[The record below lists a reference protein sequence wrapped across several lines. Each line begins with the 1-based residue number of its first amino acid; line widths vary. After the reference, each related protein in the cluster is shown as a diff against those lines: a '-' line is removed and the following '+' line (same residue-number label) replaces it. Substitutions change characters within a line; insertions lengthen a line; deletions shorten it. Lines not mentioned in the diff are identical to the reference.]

1 MSAIPLT
8 GKGRVTLNLA
18 MLINMLSI
26 GSTMMVM
33 PLAADLASPLNMP
46 PQYAGYIAGLA
57 GLAAAL
63 ASWLAA
69 PWLDLFARRPLLVA
83 LAALRFAALASC
95 AAVQTSTQLMCLF
108 ALSGVFAGPMGATLM
123 AAIVDMTPAAQR
135 GRQLA
140 YVAMGFSLAGI
151 AVVPLALGLS
161 QWLSWR
167 WAFLAIGGAG
177 LLLTLLVAMLFPLLD
192 EHRATRRGRMRF
204 RAEPL
209 WLWAMLVVGVQAGAH
224 SLLIPHFAS
233 YFRFNLG
240 VAREMIPLLFLLG
253 GLASMAAMQLSGRL
267 IDRGHT
273 LAAVVGSNLLL
284 MFATLIGFV
293 WGPMLLPLMLVFP
306 LFMAASSARFS
317 AAQTITAGIPAPEQR
332 AGFMGWQNTLAGLA
346 SGAASLAGGY
356 WLSSTPD
363 GALVGYSSLAL
374 LSLLGVAIALFG
386 TIMIVLGVR
395 QPAAAE
401 GLRS

>member
-8 GKGRVTLNLA
+8 GKGRLTLNLA

-83 LAALRFAALASC
+83 LAALRFAVLASC

>member
-1 MSAIPLT
+1 MSALPLT

-33 PLAADLASPLNMP
+33 PLAADLAAPLDMP

-63 ASWLAA
+63 ASWVAA
-69 PWLDLFARRPLLVA
+69 PWLDRFARRPLLVG
-83 LAALRFAALASC
+83 LAALRFAVLAAC
-95 AAVQTSTQLMCLF
+95 AVVQNSTQLMCLF
-108 ALSGVFAGPMGATLM
+108 ALSGVFAGPMAATLM
-123 AAIVDMTPAAQR
+123 AAIVDMTPAVQR

-167 WAFLAIGGAG
+167 WAFLVIGIAG
-177 LLLTLLVAMLFPLLD
+177 LLLTLLVALLFPLLD
-192 EHRATRRGRMRF
+192 EHRASRRGRLQF
-204 RAEPL
+204 RADPL
-209 WLWAMLVVGVQAGAH
+209 WLWAMLVVAVQAGAH

-240 VAREMIPLLFLLG
+240 VAREMIPLLFMLG

-273 LAAVVGSNLLL
+273 LVAVIGSNLLL
-284 MFATLIGFV
+284 IFATLIGFV
-293 WGPMLLPLMLVFP
+293 WGPMLLPLLFIFP

-317 AAQTITAGIPAPEQR
+317 AAQTITAGIPEPEQR
-332 AGFMGWQNTLAGLA
+332 AGFMSWQNTLAGLA
-346 SGAASLAGGY
+346 SGAASVAGGY
-356 WLSSTPD
+356 FLSSTDD
-363 GALVGYSSLAL
+363 GALQGYSCLAL
-374 LSLLGVAIALFG
+374 VSLLGVAVALFG
-386 TIMIVLGVR
+386 TIMIVLGLR
-395 QPAAAE
+395 QPVGGE
-401 GLRS
+401 VPKG

>member
-1 MSAIPLT
+1 MSAIPRT

-177 LLLTLLVAMLFPLLD
+177 LLLTLLVAMLFPLLG

-273 LAAVVGSNLLL
+273 LVAVVGSNLLL

-293 WGPMLLPLMLVFP
+293 WGAMLLPLMLVFP

-386 TIMIVLGVR
+386 TIMIVLWLR

>member
-33 PLAADLASPLNMP
+33 PLAADLAAPLDMP

-69 PWLDLFARRPLLVA
+69 PWLDRFARRPLLVA
-83 LAALRFAALASC
+83 LAALRFAALAGC
-95 AAVQTSTQLMCLF
+95 AAVQSSTQLIWLF

-167 WAFLAIGGAG
+167 WAFLAVGGAG

-204 RAEPL
+204 RAEPM

-240 VAREMIPLLFLLG
+240 IARDMIPLLFLLG

-273 LAAVVGSNLLL
+273 LVAVVGSNLLL

-293 WGPMLLPLMLVFP
+293 WGPMLLPLLLVFP

-386 TIMIVLGVR
+386 TIMIVLGLR

-401 GLRS
+401 AVRS